1 MGNADETPD
10 ERFARLRELGEDVG
24 LLVLRISIGL
34 MMLLGHGLPKLM
46 EFSEKAGSFP
56 DPLGVGST
64 LSLTLAI
71 VGEVG
76 GSILLV
82 LGLGTRVGAV
92 PFLVTMMVAVLV
104 IHGDDP
110 WARKE
115 LALLYAVPALAL
127 LLAGPGRFSFDRWI
141 AQRAAAKARR

>member
-1 MGNADETPD
+1 
-10 ERFARLRELGEDVG
+10 
-24 LLVLRISIGL
+24 
-34 MMLLGHGLPKLM
+34 MLLGHGWPKLSA
-46 EFSEKAGSFP
+46 FAEKAADFP
-56 DPLGVGST
+56 DPFGVGSS

-82 LGLGTRVGAV
+82 LGLGTRLGAV

-115 LALLYAVPALAL
+115 LAVTYAVPALAL
-127 LLAGPGRFSFDRWI
+127 LLAGPGRFSVDRWI
-141 AQRAAAKARR
+141 AARASTRRRG